1 MSTDV
6 SDLPLRVVL
15 IMLAFASGLIDAASY
30 LGLGHVFTANMTG
43 NILLLGLA
51 TAGASGFSTSACLVS
66 VGAFLAGAGVAGW
79 LDRDL
84 RASRRRFIA
93 EIGGEG
99 ILIAAAATVAFTVVV
114 KPASPGADVTIGLLA
129 FAMGARNDTIGRLS
143 VQTNLTTTTL
153 TAALTG
159 LASDFALGGGSI
171 VLASR
176 RLTSLFSLLAGA
188 LLGAT
193 LYLHH
198 STALPLAVAAAAAV
212 ELISV
217 TVFARTPGS
226 HILDRYTL
234 QQFQAMQHQ
243 PAR

>member
-1 MSTDV
+1 VSADV

-15 IMLAFASGLIDAASY
+15 ILAAFASGLIDAASY

-43 NILLLGLA
+43 NILLLGFA
-51 TAGASGFSTSACLVS
+51 VA
-66 VGAFLAGAGVAGW
+66 GAFLVGAGVAGL

-84 RASRRRFIA
+84 RASRRRLII

-99 ILIAAAATVAFTVVV
+99 ILIAAAATVAFTTAA
-114 KPASPGADVTIGLLA
+114 KAGSPGAYVTIGLLA
-129 FAMGARNDTIGRLS
+129 FAMGARNDTIRRLA

-159 LASDFALGGGSI
+159 LASDFALGGGSH

-188 LLGAT
+188 LLGAV
-193 LYLHH
+193 LYLHLNLH
-198 STALPLAVAAAAAV
+198 HGTALPLALAAAV
-212 ELISV
+212 ELISI
-217 TVFARTPGS
+217 TVFARTAGS
-226 HILDRYTL
+226 HILDR
-234 QQFQAMQHQ
+234 
-243 PAR
+243 

>member
-1 MSTDV
+1 M
-6 SDLPLRVVL
+6 PLRVVL

-66 VGAFLAGAGVAGW
+66 VGAFLVGAGVAGW
-79 LDRDL
+79 LDREL

-198 STALPLAVAAAAAV
+198 STALPLAVAAAAAAV

>member
-15 IMLAFASGLIDAASY
+15 SLLAFASGLIDAASY

-51 TAGASGFSTSACLVS
+51 VAGASGFSTSACLVS
-66 VGAFLAGAGVAGW
+66 VAAFLVGAGVAGR

-84 RASRRRFIA
+84 RAGRRRFIA

-99 ILIAAAATVAFTVVV
+99 ILIAAAAIVAFTAAV
-114 KPASPGADVTIGLLA
+114 KAGSPGAYVTIGLLA
-129 FAMGARNDTIGRLS
+129 LAMGARNDTISRLA

-159 LASDFALGGGSI
+159 LASDFALGAGSTA
-171 VLASR
+171 LASR

-198 STALPLAVAAAAAV
+198 GTALPLAIAAAV

-217 TVFARTPGS
+217 TGFARMAGS
-226 HILDRYTL
+226 HVLDR
-234 QQFQAMQHQ
+234 
-243 PAR
+243 

>member
-66 VGAFLAGAGVAGW
+66 VGAFLVGAGVAGW
-79 LDRDL
+79 LDREL

-93 EIGGEG
+93 EIGSDQDP
-99 ILIAAAATVAFTVVV
+99 LAATVAFTVVV

-198 STALPLAVAAAAAV
+198 STALPLAVAAAAAAV

>member
-1 MSTDV
+1 M
-6 SDLPLRVVL
+6 LPWSPDGSCS
-15 IMLAFASGLIDAASY
+15 AP
-30 LGLGHVFTANMTG
+30 
-43 NILLLGLA
+43 GLA
-51 TAGASGFSTSACLVS
+51 VAGASGFSTSACLVS
-66 VGAFLAGAGVAGW
+66 VGAFLVGAGVAGW

-84 RASRRRFIA
+84 RAGRRRFIA

-99 ILIAAAATVAFTVVV
+99 ILIAAAAIVAFTVAV
-114 KPASPGADVTIGLLA
+114 KAGSPGAYVTIGLLA
-129 FAMGARNDTIGRLS
+129 FAMGARNDTIGRLA
-143 VQTNLTTTTL
+143 VKTNLTTTTL

-159 LASDFALGGGSI
+159 LASDFALGARSA

-198 STALPLAVAAAAAV
+198 GTALPLAIAAAV

-217 TVFARTPGS
+217 TAFARMAGS
-226 HILDRYTL
+226 HILDR
-234 QQFQAMQHQ
+234 
-243 PAR
+243 

>member
-66 VGAFLAGAGVAGW
+66 VGAFLVGAGVAGW

-99 ILIAAAATVAFTVVV
+99 VLIAAAATVAFTVVV
-114 KPASPGADVTIGLLA
+114 KPASLGAYVTIGLLA
-129 FAMGARNDTIGRLS
+129 FAMGARNDTIGRLAI
-143 VQTNLTTTTL
+143 QTNLTTTTL

-159 LASDFALGGGSI
+159 LASDFALGGGFS

-198 STALPLAVAAAAAV
+198 GTALPLAVAAAV

-226 HILDRYTL
+226 HILDR
-234 QQFQAMQHQ
+234 
-243 PAR
+243 

>member
-15 IMLAFASGLIDAASY
+15 SLLAFASGLIDAASY

-51 TAGASGFSTSACLVS
+51 VAGASGFSASACLVS
-66 VGAFLAGAGVAGW
+66 VAAFLVGAGVAGR

-84 RASRRRFIA
+84 RAGRRRFIA

-99 ILIAAAATVAFTVVV
+99 ILIAAAAIIAFTTAV
-114 KPASPGADVTIGLLA
+114 KAGSPGAHVTIGLLA
-129 FAMGARNDTIGRLS
+129 LAMGARNDTISRLAIH
-143 VQTNLTTTTL
+143 TNLTTTTL

-159 LASDFALGGGSI
+159 LASDFALGAGSTA
-171 VLASR
+171 LASR

-193 LYLHH
+193 LYPHH
-198 STALPLAVAAAAAV
+198 GTALPLAIAAAA

-217 TVFARTPGS
+217 TAFARMAGS
-226 HILDRYTL
+226 HVLDR
-234 QQFQAMQHQ
+234 
-243 PAR
+243 

>member
-1 MSTDV
+1 MSADV

-15 IMLAFASGLIDAASY
+15 ILAAFASGLIDAASH

-43 NILLLGLA
+43 NILLLGFA
-51 TAGASGFSTSACLVS
+51 VAGASGFSTSACLVS
-66 VGAFLAGAGVAGW
+66 VGAFLVGAGVAGL

-84 RASRRRFIA
+84 RASRRRLII

-99 ILIAAAATVAFTVVV
+99 ILIAAAATVAFTTAA
-114 KPASPGADVTIGLLA
+114 KAGSPGAYVTIGLLA
-129 FAMGARNDTIGRLS
+129 FAMGARNDTIRRLA

-159 LASDFALGGGSI
+159 LASDFALGGGSH

-188 LLGAT
+188 LLGAV
-193 LYLHH
+193 LYLHLNLH
-198 STALPLAVAAAAAV
+198 HGTALPLALAAAV
-212 ELISV
+212 ELISI
-217 TVFARTPGS
+217 TVFARTAGS
-226 HILDRYTL
+226 HILDR
-234 QQFQAMQHQ
+234 
-243 PAR
+243 

>member
-1 MSTDV
+1 MSADV

-15 IMLAFASGLIDAASY
+15 MLAAFASGLIDAASY

-43 NILLLGLA
+43 NILLLGFA
-51 TAGASGFSTSACLVS
+51 VAGASGFSTSACLVS
-66 VGAFLAGAGVAGW
+66 VGAFLVGAGVAGL

-84 RASRRRFIA
+84 RASRRRLII

-99 ILIAAAATVAFTVVV
+99 ILIAAAATVAFTTAA
-114 KPASPGADVTIGLLA
+114 KAGSPGAYVTIGLLA
-129 FAMGARNDTIGRLS
+129 FAMGARNDTIRRLA

-159 LASDFALGGGSI
+159 LASDFALGGGSH

-188 LLGAT
+188 LLGAV
-193 LYLHH
+193 LYLHLNLH
-198 STALPLAVAAAAAV
+198 HGTALPLALAAAV
-212 ELISV
+212 ELISI
-217 TVFARTPGS
+217 TVFARTAGS
-226 HILDRYTL
+226 HILDR
-234 QQFQAMQHQ
+234 
-243 PAR
+243 

>member
-1 MSTDV
+1 
-6 SDLPLRVVL
+6 
-15 IMLAFASGLIDAASY
+15 MLAFASGLIDAASY

-99 ILIAAAATVAFTVVV
+99 VLIAAAATVAFTVVV
-114 KPASPGADVTIGLLA
+114 KPASLGAYVTIGLLA
-129 FAMGARNDTIGRLS
+129 FAMGARNDTIGRLAI
-143 VQTNLTTTTL
+143 QTNLTTTTL

-159 LASDFALGGGSI
+159 LPSDFALGGGSR
-171 VLASR
+171 VLASG

-198 STALPLAVAAAAAV
+198 STALPLAVAAAV
-212 ELISV
+212 ELASV

-226 HILDRYTL
+226 HILDR
-234 QQFQAMQHQ
+234 
-243 PAR
+243 

>member
-1 MSTDV
+1 VSADV

-15 IMLAFASGLIDAASY
+15 ILAAFASGLIDAASH

-43 NILLLGLA
+43 NILLLGFA
-51 TAGASGFSTSACLVS
+51 VAGASGFSTSACLVS
-66 VGAFLAGAGVAGW
+66 VGAFLVGAGVAGL

-84 RASRRRFIA
+84 RASRRRLII

-99 ILIAAAATVAFTVVV
+99 ILIAAAATVAFTTAA
-114 KPASPGADVTIGLLA
+114 KAGSPGAYVTIGLLA
-129 FAMGARNDTIGRLS
+129 FAMGARNDTIRRLA

-159 LASDFALGGGSI
+159 LASDFALGGGSH

-188 LLGAT
+188 LLGAV
-193 LYLHH
+193 LYLHLNLH
-198 STALPLAVAAAAAV
+198 HGTALPLALAAAV
-212 ELISV
+212 ELISI
-217 TVFARTPGS
+217 TVFARTAGS
-226 HILDRYTL
+226 HILDR
-234 QQFQAMQHQ
+234 
-243 PAR
+243 